1 MNQPII
7 TLSFSAP
14 SLSVGKFLIPR
25 LPAVLQPHTVGQFSP
40 LHKNFSLLSSINQR
54 KPTLQIVAAA
64 SSPSSLAM
72 DSSNS
77 TEIAHDYPPFFKIYK
92 DGRIERFAGIEIVP
106 PSLDSKTGVE
116 SKDVVISPETGVSA
130 RLYIPKT
137 TKESQKKLPL
147 LVYFHG
153 GGFCIETAFSPQYH
167 NYLNSFVAEANVVA
181 VSVEYR
187 RAPEHPVPIAYDDS
201 WTALK
206 WVASHTDGKG
216 PDEWLKNHAD
226 FESVFFAGDSAGAN
240 IAHHMG
246 LRVGLEGLAG
256 VKLDGIVLVHTYFW
270 GKEPIGGEDTDAEKR
285 GKVEALWRFSCP
297 ATSGID
303 DPYINPG
310 TDPKLGSLG
319 CKRVLICIAEKDLFK
334 DRGWYYS
341 ELLGKSGYRGVVEVM
356 EAKGED
362 HVFHLKN
369 STCENSVALLKR
381 IVSFI
386 NQGQA

>member
-1 MNQPII
+1 
-7 TLSFSAP
+7 
-14 SLSVGKFLIPR
+14 
-25 LPAVLQPHTVGQFSP
+25 
-40 LHKNFSLLSSINQR
+40 
-54 KPTLQIVAAA
+54 
-64 SSPSSLAM
+64 M

-77 TEIAHDYPPFFKIYK
+77 TEIAHDYSPFFKIYK
-92 DGRIERFAGIEIVP
+92 DGRIERIAGLEIVP

-137 TKESQKKLPL
+137 TKETQKKLPL

-153 GGFCIETAFSPQYH
+153 GGFCVETAFSPLFH

-187 RAPEHPVPIAYDDS
+187 RAPEHPIPIAYDDS
-201 WTALK
+201 WAALK

-216 PDEWLKNHAD
+216 PDEWLKKHAD
-226 FESVFFAGDSAGAN
+226 LESVFFSGDSSGAN

-246 LRVGLEGLAG
+246 LRVGIEGLTG
-256 VKLDGIVLVHTYFW
+256 VKLDGIVLVHPFFW

-285 GKVEALWRFSCP
+285 GKVDALWRFTCP

-310 TDPKLGSLG
+310 TDSKLGSLG
-319 CKRVLICIAEKDLFK
+319 CKRVLICIAEKDMLK

-341 ELLGKSGYRGVVEVM
+341 ELLGKSGYSGVVEVM
-356 EAKGED
+356 EAQGED
-362 HVFHLKN
+362 HDFHLMN

-381 IVSFI
+381 IVSFV

>member
-1 MNQPII
+1 
-7 TLSFSAP
+7 
-14 SLSVGKFLIPR
+14 
-25 LPAVLQPHTVGQFSP
+25 
-40 LHKNFSLLSSINQR
+40 
-54 KPTLQIVAAA
+54 
-64 SSPSSLAM
+64 M

-92 DGRIERFAGIEIVP
+92 DGRIERIAGIEIIP

-226 FESVFFAGDSAGAN
+226 LKVCFFAGDSAGAN

-285 GKVEALWRFSCP
+285 GKIEALWRFFMS
-297 ATSGID
+297 SNE
-303 DPYINPG
+303 Y
-310 TDPKLGSLG
+310 DPKLGSLG